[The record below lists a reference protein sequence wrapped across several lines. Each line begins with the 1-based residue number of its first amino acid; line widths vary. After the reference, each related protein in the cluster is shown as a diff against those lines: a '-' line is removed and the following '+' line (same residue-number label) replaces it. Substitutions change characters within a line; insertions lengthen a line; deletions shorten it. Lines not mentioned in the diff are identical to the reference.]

1 MSFLFLS
8 TGKYNTSFQYGYKCA
23 KIIGFEI
30 KKLEMLTN
38 EKHSKEKLKFE
49 RGFANYI
56 GSHYY
61 AD

>member
-1 MSFLFLS
+1 
-8 TGKYNTSFQYGYKCA
+8 
-23 KIIGFEI
+23 
-30 KKLEMLTN
+30 MLTN